1 VQDVTLRRTQG
12 DSQILFCFILSVLH
26 RRKCAALWRCNEA
39 IPDTYLYPFRDR
51 QVVFLRALVSL
62 LANVH
67 VMHSP
72 LILNRIVKVL
82 LSTLSIL
89 LPAQSDIKTGPVSIV
104 SKKGRKGRKRAH
116 DYEGDE
122 IFNITTNVIC
132 PTSTHNMV
140 ISTTLDGMSLTAL
153 VSVNTR

>member
-1 VQDVTLRRTQG
+1 MQNVTLRRMLG
-12 DSQILFCFILSVLH
+12 DSPILFCFILSVLH
-26 RRKCAALWRCNEA
+26 RRKCTALWRC
-39 IPDTYLYPFRDR
+39 IKTLPDTYLDSFRDR
-51 QVVFLRALVSL
+51 QIVFLRALVSL

-67 VMHSP
+67 MMHSP

-89 LPAQSDIKTGPVSIV
+89 LPTQSDIKTGPVSTV
-104 SKKGRKGRKRAH
+104 SNKGRKGRKRAH

-132 PTSTHNMV
+132 PTSTLNMV